1 MENKKFDNVLFIGTG
16 GGNDIFST
24 ALAALALR
32 NKGYTWNEHSF
43 AGVLSPFHEH
53 TNITRYCS
61 NVSIVNPNSERYV
74 ATKQDRFKIGFVDAA
89 VAKMA
94 KEIYPV
100 NYGNA
105 FSFRH
110 VFGLSLSEGTKGL
123 VIAFY
128 ELSQTYDCIVLVD
141 VGGDIFYRGKQDTHV
156 LSPMFDAM
164 VLKAFID
171 SGVDGMLF
179 EAGPGTDGELDPE
192 VLEEILKQT
201 KAQSFPMES
210 SVIDEWNNLYQ
221 TWIAPVRT
229 GRTVP
234 ITIEAFNSKDD
245 YLEMNY
251 RARAHIG
258 KQRLYAEFPHRIST
272 RLCKQF
278 FLINPKEI
286 NNPFAVSCSSPLD
299 WFIKTQVEQHKTN
312 CEVNLEYFKHDGK
325 LYQFLTPSVLFPPH
339 DRMSLIKKGLDD
351 LISRNYDI
359 AILFPNDWNE
369 IENNYDP
376 SFFNKTSKNNLIYLS
391 F

>member
-16 GGNDIFST
+16 GGNDVFST
-24 ALAALALR
+24 VLAALSLQ
-32 NKGYTWNEHSF
+32 KLDWSWNQCSF
-43 AGVLSPFHEH
+43 AGVLSPFHSH
-53 TNITRYCS
+53 TLVDYKTKEIKVINTYSTRKVVRK
-61 NVSIVNPNSERYV
+61 NDEF
-74 ATKQDRFKIGFVDAA
+74 QIGFVDTA
-89 VAKMA
+89 VADMVKNLNIA
-94 KEIYPV
+94 KCQRI
-100 NYGNA
+100 
-105 FSFRH
+105 
-110 VFGLSLSEGTKGL
+110 FGLSLLQGTQGL
-123 VIAFY
+123 TDSFKALTKDFDY
-128 ELSQTYDCIVLVD
+128 IVLVD
-141 VGGDIFYRGKQDTHV
+141 VGGDIFYRGKQDAHV

-164 VLKAFID
+164 VLKAFVD
-171 SGVDGMLF
+171 SGVDGILF
-179 EAGPGTDGELDPE
+179 EAGPGTDGELEPE
-192 VLEEILKQT
+192 ALEEVLKQT
-201 KAQSFPMES
+201 KAQPFPVES
-210 SVIDEWNNLYQ
+210 SVINEWNDLYQ
-221 TWIAPVRT
+221 KWIAPIRT

-234 ITIEAFNSKDD
+234 VTIEAFNSKDD
-245 YLEMNY
+245 YLEMTY

-286 NNPFAVSCSSPLD
+286 KNPFAVSCSSPLD

-369 IENNYDP
+369 IENNYEI
-376 SFFNKTSKNNLIYLS
+376 SFFTKTIKSNLIHLS

>member
-1 MENKKFDNVLFIGTG
+1 MENKKFGNVLFIGTG
-16 GGNDIFST
+16 GGNDVFST
-24 ALAALALR
+24 ALAALSLQ
-32 NKGYTWNEHSF
+32 KLGWSWNQCSF
-43 AGVLSPFHEH
+43 AGVLSPFHGH
-53 TNITRYCS
+53 TEIYYKTKGIAVINSYSTRKVVRK
-61 NVSIVNPNSERYV
+61 NDEF
-74 ATKQDRFKIGFVDAA
+74 QIGFVDAA
-89 VAKMA
+89 VADMVKNLNIA
-94 KEIYPV
+94 ECQRI
-100 NYGNA
+100 
-105 FSFRH
+105 
-110 VFGLSLSEGTKGL
+110 FGLSLSQGTEGLIESFKTLAKD
-123 VIAFY
+123 FDY
-128 ELSQTYDCIVLVD
+128 IVLVD
-141 VGGDIFYRGKQDTHV
+141 VGGDIFYRGAQDTHV

-164 VLKAFID
+164 VLKAFVD
-171 SGVDGMLF
+171 SGVDGILF

-192 VLEEILKQT
+192 ALEEILKQT

-234 ITIEAFNSKDD
+234 VTIEAFNSKDD
-245 YLEMNY
+245 YLEMDY

-258 KQRLYAEFPHRIST
+258 KQRLYSNFAHRIST